1 MLEEAYAL
9 DPSDFKAETSGTTYN
24 HTISLKDLMMATTID
39 EQLKK
44 DFDSKFNT
52 LDHDKPSKDL
62 KDAIRE
68 ARFLEEKMI
77 MQKTMSFVLN
87 MPLMRALK
95 GIYRIIKSGI
105 EGMLGQGFDPDKDYA
120 TLIANAIKEGD
131 YSNLQK
137 YINERD
143 AKLDSDKEKYKDAQ
157 TTGAYLISLGYVSVR
172 EYLNRKGYADEQIT
186 CENGKVCVTV
196 NEKKYPLDIAGI
208 ALTGYTNYASEEN
221 IDKAIK
227 KAEVPECESKTGKTE
242 GITSEGTSKTVDD
255 FIKANV
261 NPNFQQNVKN
271 AFTSDA
277 KATTLTKDLTVYRY
291 HGGTSSGKSY
301 WYTPNLTSNPAADLA
316 LPAGN
321 TYQYVDTYIIPK
333 GTTILEG
340 TVAPNFGQPGGGY
353 QIYVP
358 NPTVVIPK

>member
-1 MLEEAYAL
+1 
-9 DPSDFKAETSGTTYN
+9 
-24 HTISLKDLMMATTID
+24 MMATTID

-143 AKLDSDKEKYKDAQ
+143 AKLDSDKEKYKDVQ
-157 TTGAYLISLGYVSVR
+157 ITGAYLISLG
-172 EYLNRKGYADEQIT
+172 
-186 CENGKVCVTV
+186 
-196 NEKKYPLDIAGI
+196 
-208 ALTGYTNYASEEN
+208 
-221 IDKAIK
+221 
-227 KAEVPECESKTGKTE
+227 
-242 GITSEGTSKTVDD
+242 
-255 FIKANV
+255 
-261 NPNFQQNVKN
+261 
-271 AFTSDA
+271 
-277 KATTLTKDLTVYRY
+277 
-291 HGGTSSGKSY
+291 
-301 WYTPNLTSNPAADLA
+301 
-316 LPAGN
+316 
-321 TYQYVDTYIIPK
+321 
-333 GTTILEG
+333 
-340 TVAPNFGQPGGGY
+340 
-353 QIYVP
+353 
-358 NPTVVIPK
+358 

>member
-1 MLEEAYAL
+1 MTEQGVLVHNAKHY
-9 DPSDFKAETSGTTYN
+9 DGNGNTGVGNKGTR
-24 HTISLKDLMMATTID
+24 S
-39 EQLKK
+39 
-44 DFDSKFNT
+44 
-52 LDHDKPSKDL
+52 
-62 KDAIRE
+62 
-68 ARFLEEKMI
+68 
-77 MQKTMSFVLN
+77 
-87 MPLMRALK
+87 
-95 GIYRIIKSGI
+95 
-105 EGMLGQGFDPDKDYA
+105 
-120 TLIANAIKEGD
+120 
-131 YSNLQK
+131 
-137 YINERD
+137 
-143 AKLDSDKEKYKDAQ
+143 
-157 TTGAYLISLGYVSVR
+157 
-172 EYLNRKGYADEQIT
+172 
-186 CENGKVCVTV
+186 
-196 NEKKYPLDIAGI
+196 
-208 ALTGYTNYASEEN
+208 
-221 IDKAIK
+221 
-227 KAEVPECESKTGKTE
+227 
-242 GITSEGTSKTVDD
+242 TVDD